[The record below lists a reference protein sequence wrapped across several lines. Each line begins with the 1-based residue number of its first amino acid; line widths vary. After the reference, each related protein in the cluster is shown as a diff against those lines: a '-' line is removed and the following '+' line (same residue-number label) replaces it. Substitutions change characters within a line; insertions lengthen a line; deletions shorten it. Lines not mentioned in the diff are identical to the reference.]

1 MTDDLATGDRLQVL
15 WDQEARC
22 YLLRYLSGPKR
33 ARILD
38 LFGVD
43 TLPLPW
49 TSATPPADVLA
60 DVRRRNP
67 NATVE
72 EGKP

>member
-1 MTDDLATGDRLQVL
+1 MTEDLATGDHLQVL

-33 ARILD
+33 ARMLD

-49 TSATPPADVLA
+49 TAEAPSVDVLT
-60 DVRRRNP
+60 DGHRRNP